1 MYMYAHEM
9 YEDTKKQPEG
19 VIRMTVEIIA
29 ERKEDNGRQKKTPRK
44 QNTEE
49 ERFSNRNPIK
59 LSLCPSILSETIT
72 TRENNICFL
81 LNIL

>member
-1 MYMYAHEM
+1 
-9 YEDTKKQPEG
+9 
-19 VIRMTVEIIA
+19 MTVEIIA

-72 TRENNICFL
+72 TRENNICFS

>member
-29 ERKEDNGRQKKTPRK
+29 ERKEDNGRPKKRHQENKTQKRKDLVTGTPSNYLSVRQYFQK
-44 QNTEE
+44 QLLL
-49 ERFSNRNPIK
+49 ER
-59 LSLCPSILSETIT
+59 TIFAF
-72 TRENNICFL
+72 R
-81 LNIL
+81 